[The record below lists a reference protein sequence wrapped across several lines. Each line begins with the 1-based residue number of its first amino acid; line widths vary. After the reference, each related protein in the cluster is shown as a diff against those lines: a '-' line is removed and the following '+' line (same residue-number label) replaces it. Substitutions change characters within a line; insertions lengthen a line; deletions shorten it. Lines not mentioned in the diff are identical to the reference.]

1 MEPRRAGIPPFIFV
15 PAIVIG
21 VLMSLKIYGP
31 ITDPEH
37 VEALSTTILGFILSA
52 IIHWYISGR

>member
-1 MEPRRAGIPPFIFV
+1 MEPRRAGIPPFILV

-21 VLMSLKIYGP
+21 LLMALKIYWP
-31 ITDPEH
+31 ITEPEH
-37 VEALSTTILGFILSA
+37 VEAVSTTVLGFILSA